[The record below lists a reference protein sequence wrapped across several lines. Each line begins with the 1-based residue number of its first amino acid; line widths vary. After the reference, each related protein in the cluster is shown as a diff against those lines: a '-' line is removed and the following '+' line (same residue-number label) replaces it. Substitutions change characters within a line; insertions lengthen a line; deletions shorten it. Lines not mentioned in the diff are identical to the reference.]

1 MKRDI
6 TIVANDVQCH
16 YKDKCLKFLMRH
28 KAYLIFV
35 NFGGANALFSPVK
48 VESTPK
54 MRKFATK

>member
-1 MKRDI
+1 MKQNM

-16 YKDKCLKFLMRH
+16 YKDNRLKFLRRH

-35 NFGGANALFSPVK
+35 NLGGTAALFNPVK

-54 MRKFATK
+54 VRKFATR